1 MDDAARADLRIRF
14 IKLIVILNAILILI
28 AVAILLYFEVPS
40 PAGKAGVVV
49 LLAAALGLF
58 WFFLRMYRQTKQ
70 WLEDDHRKRIQAS
83 SEDTGQGEGEIG
95 GQAG

>member
-40 PAGKAGVVV
+40 PAGKAGVAV
-49 LLAAALGLF
+49 LLAAALGFF

-70 WLEDDHRKRIQAS
+70 WLEDDHRQRIQAS
-83 SEDTGQGEGEIG
+83 SEDTGQGKGENG